1 MATALLDK
9 SQYLYIGILNDNPS
23 LQADVKLSN
32 GYFNIVDTSGNGAG
46 WGTTGTN
53 LIKYSNIQTNTVLG
67 GVGTWFEAYSLGVY
81 QITRVT
87 TSGYTPVVGARWQVI
102 VTKIG
107 DDNNP
112 YTQIFTYFCA
122 TAVIAT
128 EVTAFAAMITA
139 QSGGNVTAAN
149 AGNNLTIQGNFGDVN
164 LEVFGF
170 SVQLGG
176 QIANAALSITT
187 PLVQASGTPAIV
199 NTLLGGSG
207 LVVGATYNTYG
218 FTFYNFSGADE
229 SLKQNEQVPI
239 NGIVFVDATADSG
252 AGSFNQ
258 AWIHVLSGVFTP
270 VSAYL

>member
-9 SQYLYIGILNDNPS
+9 SQYLYIGILNDAAS
-23 LQADVKLSN
+23 IGADVELAN
-32 GYFNIVDTSGNGAG
+32 GYFNIADTSGLGAG
-46 WGTTGTN
+46 WAPTGTS
-53 LIKYSNIQTNTVLG
+53 LIQWNDVIKNSVLG
-67 GVGTWFEAYSLGVY
+67 GVGTWFEAYSLGVF
-81 QITRVT
+81 QTMSIA
-87 TSGYTPVVGARWQVI
+87 TSGFTPAIGLRWQVI

-112 YTQIFTYFCA
+112 YSQIFTHFCS

-128 EVTAFAAMITA
+128 EVTAFAAEITV
-139 QSGGNVTAAN
+139 QSGGNVIAAN
-149 AGNNLTIQGNFGDVN
+149 VGNNLRIQGVFGDVN
-164 LEVFGF
+164 LKVFSF

-218 FTFYNFSGADE
+218 FTFYNFSGPDE

-239 NGIVFVDATADSG
+239 NGIVFVDSTADSG
-252 AGSFNQ
+252 VGSFNQ
-258 AWIHVLSGVFTP
+258 AWINVLSGVFTP